1 MLMLLYVS
9 AVSSWRTR
17 EDGWRRHSEG
27 GGKLRRLSN
36 ISSPCCNRERE
47 RYRFVGGCVC
57 GKRKEGRRGVGEGGE
72 RRGKVVNLV
81 LFFLQDLRRQL
92 HDADTQARG
101 NGQAKDREIQV
112 S

>member
-17 EDGWRRHSEG
+17 EDGWKRHSEG

-72 RRGKVVNLV
+72 RRGKEG
-81 LFFLQDLRRQL
+81 RR
-92 HDADTQARG
+92 G
-101 NGQAKDREIQV
+101 EEGEGC
-112 S
+112 

>member
-9 AVSSWRTR
+9 VVSSWRTR

-47 RYRFVGGCVC
+47 RFRFVGVCVCVC
-57 GKRKEGRRGVGEGGE
+57 GKRKEGRGGVGGGE
-72 RRGKVVNLV
+72 RKGKVVDLV
-81 LFFLQDLRRQL
+81 LFLPSGSAETATRC
-92 HDADTQARG
+92 
-101 NGQAKDREIQV
+101 
-112 S
+112 

>member
-9 AVSSWRTR
+9 VVSSWRTR

-47 RYRFVGGCVC
+47 RFRFVGVCVW
-57 GKRKEGRRGVGEGGE
+57 KEEGGE
-72 RRGKVVNLV
+72 ERGKVVDLV
-81 LFFLQDLRRQL
+81 LFLPSGSAETATRC
-92 HDADTQARG
+92 
-101 NGQAKDREIQV
+101 
-112 S
+112 